1 MRFWQKILIGA
12 LFVTITAFDIGSFI
26 LVRDAYQFTLQRE
39 IDSAQREQYV
49 ILTNLSDNLSSE
61 TLISDDILRSP
72 SQLAA
77 MIRTIGEYYYSQG
90 VTFSF
95 YRDQIVIYSNAP
107 QSEQLDRTLDEQILL
122 IDNKRYLF
130 INEPL
135 TDFTPFMLVY
145 ARDISAIDD
154 FSRSMSQIFIWVSLL
169 ITLILAGA
177 IFLLVHRLTRPI
189 QGLIKTT
196 KEISEGAYSQ
206 RVKIKSN
213 DEFGL
218 LAEHFNGMAESVEQK
233 VKQLTDSATQKEWFI
248 NNLSHEM
255 RTPLTSLLGYSS
267 YIQNA
272 ACSEAD
278 RNIAAGHLEES
289 AMRLKKL
296 GEKLLD
302 MTALKGMQIEK
313 QPVSVSAL
321 LENVKSMLA
330 EVIDTKQVV
339 LKTHIEVETIMG
351 DETLLTSLLCNLVEN
366 AARASDDGSTI
377 WVDVLSGEYPVIEI
391 RDEGCGIPDSE
402 LNNIFQPFYR
412 VDPSRSRKSGGA
424 GLGLSLC
431 QEIVQLHQAVM
442 TIKSEEGKGTTV
454 RIEFIAF

>member
-1 MRFWQKILIGA
+1 
-12 LFVTITAFDIGSFI
+12 
-26 LVRDAYQFTLQRE
+26 
-39 IDSAQREQYV
+39 
-49 ILTNLSDNLSSE
+49 
-61 TLISDDILRSP
+61 
-72 SQLAA
+72 
-77 MIRTIGEYYYSQG
+77 
-90 VTFSF
+90 
-95 YRDQIVIYSNAP
+95 
-107 QSEQLDRTLDEQILL
+107 
-122 IDNKRYLF
+122 
-130 INEPL
+130 
-135 TDFTPFMLVY
+135 
-145 ARDISAIDD
+145 
-154 FSRSMSQIFIWVSLL
+154 
-169 ITLILAGA
+169 
-177 IFLLVHRLTRPI
+177 
-189 QGLIKTT
+189 
-196 KEISEGAYSQ
+196 
-206 RVKIKSN
+206 
-213 DEFGL
+213 
-218 LAEHFNGMAESVEQK
+218 
-233 VKQLTDSATQKEWFI
+233 
-248 NNLSHEM
+248 
-255 RTPLTSLLGYSS
+255 
-267 YIQNA
+267 
-272 ACSEAD
+272 
-278 RNIAAGHLEES
+278 
-289 AMRLKKL
+289 MRLKKL